1 MTEQVY
7 DLDILPIPAYIKAL
21 SLVQVDC
28 IKSCSLPCFKQE
40 IKPCATGNLQV
51 MSGAPK
57 KLSQFFVGTVCFG
70 FRVSIVWFAFILV
83 RISLNQRN
91 PRDRLFVRFQ
101 SKDSF

>member
-28 IKSCSLPCFKQE
+28 IKGCSLPCFKQE

-57 KLSQFFVGTVCFG
+57 NFHSSLLVQFVLALEYLLSGLLLFWLG
-70 FRVSIVWFAFILV
+70 FL
-83 RISLNQRN
+83 
-91 PRDRLFVRFQ
+91 
-101 SKDSF
+101 

>member
-1 MTEQVY
+1 MTKQVD
-7 DLDILPIPAYIKAL
+7 DLDRQPVPAHIKAL
-21 SLVQVDC
+21 SLVQLDY
-28 IKSCSLPCFKQE
+28 IKGCSLPCFKQE
-40 IKPCATGNLQV
+40 IKPYATGNLQV

-70 FRVSIVWFAFILV
+70 FRVSIGWFAFILI

-91 PRDRLFVRFQ
+91 SRDRLFVRFQ